1 MIQWYSSN
9 KKIILLQMIILIFYL
24 LFTFNIYNNGGK
36 NNENFNFIFLNEVE
50 FVYHWIKYKC
60 YYIYMY
66 VYDVFNK
73 LFIGITRQ

>member
-1 MIQWYSSN
+1 MIQWYSS
-9 KKIILLQMIILIFYL
+9 KKDNFTTNDYFNILFIVYI
-24 LFTFNIYNNGGK
+24 NIYNNGDK

-50 FVYHWIKYKC
+50 FVYHWTKYKC
-60 YYIYMY
+60 YFIYVY